1 MKRILIAIPVT
12 SAEWDDVM
20 LGLCQEVA
28 SESTSVTVA
37 HLKDGVEELESS
49 LDEARVVGPLLQL
62 LGERANSFDG
72 VVVDCYDDP
81 AVPAARELLQKP
93 VIGIGEAA
101 EFLACAIG
109 HRIGIVST
117 SERTRR
123 TIEEKARGRG
133 TLERIVSVEC
143 WGDSPLELLS
153 DDERALEGLKRL
165 VDGMRKDA
173 AVDTVIIACGSNLA
187 LGRDLSEELGI
198 PVIVPEQAAVKMM
211 EAILALRLPVSPA
224 YPSPKVAR

>member
-20 LGLCQEVA
+20 LKLCQEVA
-28 SESTSVTVA
+28 SESTSLAVA
-37 HLKDGVEELESS
+37 HLKDGVAELESS
-49 LDEARVVGPLLQL
+49 LDEARVVGPLLEL
-62 LGERANSFDG
+62 LAERADVFDG
-72 VVVDCYDDP
+72 IVVDCYDDP
-81 AVPAARELLQKP
+81 GVPAARELLQKP

-109 HRIGIVST
+109 HRIGVVTT

-123 TIEEKARGRG
+123 PLEEKARARG
-133 TLERIVSVEC
+133 TLDRIVSVKC

-153 DDERALEGLKRL
+153 DDERALERLKQL
-165 VDGMRKDA
+165 VDEMRRDA
-173 AVDTVIIACGSNLA
+173 TVDTVIIACGSNLA
-187 LGRDLSEELGI
+187 LGCNLSEELDI

-211 EAILALRLPVSPA
+211 EAILDLRLPVSRA
-224 YPSPKVAR
+224 YPSPRGAG